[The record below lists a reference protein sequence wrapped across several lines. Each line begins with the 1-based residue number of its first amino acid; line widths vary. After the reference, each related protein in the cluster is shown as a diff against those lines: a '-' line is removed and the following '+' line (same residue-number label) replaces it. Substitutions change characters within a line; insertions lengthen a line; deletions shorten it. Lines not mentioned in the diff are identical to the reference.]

1 MSHRLFQTLVISSAA
16 LIEACATPRAQAPSP
31 PTPTATSPVGAEP
44 ASETATVA
52 APMSPAPSPGSEGSE
67 IPTDEAAIAA
77 MLRDARVCGE
87 VGWPTTKS
95 ASAHM
100 RSVVRGEQQYFCL
113 LPQGMARYPGRPRCC
128 ELTHRR

>member
-1 MSHRLFQTLVISSAA
+1 MSHRLFQSLVLSSAA
-16 LIEACATPRAQAPSP
+16 LVEACATPRASAPASP
-31 PTPTATSPVGAEP
+31 APTGTSPVAAAPPSEP
-44 ASETATVA
+44 ATVVAPVTA
-52 APMSPAPSPGSEGSE
+52 APNPGDEGAGL
-67 IPTDEAAIAA
+67 PTDEASVVA

-95 ASAHM
+95 ASALM

-128 ELTHRR
+128 ELTQRR